1 MDTEI
6 SFIQL
11 LQTLEWPLSFLK
23 LVSFLGSKEFY
34 LLFMPFLYWCWDA
47 RLGFRVGLILVL
59 TQGLNVA
66 LKIAIHSPRPYWVSP
81 EVKALAN
88 EISFGMPSGHA
99 QGAVSVWGITARH
112 IRYSWAYALAFGL
125 CLLIGISRVGLGVHF
140 PGDVIGGW
148 AAGCLLLGAFLIG
161 EHLLAEKLRGLSLSS
176 KVLASFLASLGIIAF
191 YGLALAV
198 MGSWQMP
205 EVWADFALQE
215 TGMLIDPLNSKEVID
230 ASGLLFGICAGY
242 ALMLHLGG
250 FRTNGPVLTRLACY
264 LLGMM
269 GLLLIWY
276 GSGAAAQMLS
286 TGYVFAYLRAVLAG
300 SWVTI
305 MAPLLFIK
313 LKLAETQKSS
323 Q

>member
-6 SFIQL
+6 SFILL
-11 LQTLEWPLSFLK
+11 LQTHEWPLSFIK

-99 QGAVSVWGITARH
+99 MGAVSVWGITAKC
-112 IRYSWAYALAFGL
+112 IRYSRAYALAFGL
-125 CLLIGISRVGLGVHF
+125 CLLIGISRVSLGVHF

-161 EHLLAEKLRGLSLSS
+161 EHLLAEKLRGLSLTN
-176 KVLASFLASLGIIAF
+176 KVLASFLASFGIIAL

-205 EVWADFALQE
+205 EAWADFALQE
-215 TGMLIDPLNSKEVID
+215 TGIPIDPLNPQKVID

-242 ALMLHLGG
+242 AFMQHLSG
-250 FRTNGPVLTRLACY
+250 FRTNGPVLKRLACY

-286 TGYVFAYLRAVLAG
+286 TGYAFAYLRAVLAG
-300 SWVTI
+300 SWVTFG
-305 MAPLLFIK
+305 APLLFIK
-313 LKLAETQKSS
+313 LKLAET
-323 Q
+323 